1 MRKRKPNKAQH
12 FQLKWNVFN
21 AVEIVEQYEKQS
33 GDTSGQLPLPV
44 LMKIY
49 QGLKTKGWKGAKEE
63 WLSMMDEEFKGDTC
77 LDAWAVANC
86 LYKGKAA

>member
-12 FQLKWNVFN
+12 YQLSWNVFN

-33 GDTSGQLPLPV
+33 GDT
-44 LMKIY
+44 
-49 QGLKTKGWKGAKEE
+49 
-63 WLSMMDEEFKGDTC
+63 C

-86 LYKGKAA
+86 LHKGSAAKTMTRRYKEAV